1 MSWCRSAFNEGND
14 WGLDVFV
21 CMLNIRVS
29 KLNWVIILMCWRCP
43 FKVFFPYEG
52 VRDME
57 MRHTYIL
64 AHSNFQQ
71 KILKTS
77 EEFNLL
83 LLLPSPILK
92 ENREI
97 LQELI
102 LFTNKHFPKNGFNN
116 PERKV
121 SKSMGLLSQCI
132 ILKSFL

>member
-1 MSWCRSAFNEGND
+1 MTY
-14 WGLDVFV
+14 L
-21 CMLNIRVS
+21 
-29 KLNWVIILMCWRCP
+29 
-43 FKVFFPYEG
+43 
-52 VRDME
+52 
-57 MRHTYIL
+57 HTCT
-64 AHSNFQQ
+64 HSNFQQ

-77 EEFNLL
+77 DEFNLL

-121 SKSMGLLSQCI
+121 SKSMGLLSVSQCI
-132 ILKSFL
+132 ILKSFLITWMDALINMKFVWEALKFTVG

>member
-1 MSWCRSAFNEGND
+1 
-14 WGLDVFV
+14 
-21 CMLNIRVS
+21 ML
-29 KLNWVIILMCWRCP
+29 
-43 FKVFFPYEG
+43 
-52 VRDME
+52 
-57 MRHTYIL
+57 
-64 AHSNFQQ
+64 AQ

-121 SKSMGLLSQCI
+121 SKSMGLLSVSQCI
-132 ILKSFL
+132 ILKSFLTWMDALINMKFVLETLEFTVG

>member
-1 MSWCRSAFNEGND
+1 
-14 WGLDVFV
+14 
-21 CMLNIRVS
+21 ML
-29 KLNWVIILMCWRCP
+29 
-43 FKVFFPYEG
+43 
-52 VRDME
+52 
-57 MRHTYIL
+57 
-64 AHSNFQQ
+64 AQ

-102 LFTNKHFPKNGFNN
+102 PFTNKHFPKNGFNN

-121 SKSMGLLSQCI
+121 SKSMGLLSVSQCI
-132 ILKSFL
+132 ILKSFLTWMDALINMKFVLETLEFTVG

>member
-1 MSWCRSAFNEGND
+1 
-14 WGLDVFV
+14 
-21 CMLNIRVS
+21 
-29 KLNWVIILMCWRCP
+29 
-43 FKVFFPYEG
+43 
-52 VRDME
+52 ME
-57 MRHTYIL
+57 MRHTYML
-64 AHSNFQQ
+64 AQ

-132 ILKSFL
+132 ILKSFLTWMDALINMKFVLETLEFTVG